1 MRFLHVV
8 IVLTTLLA
16 LAQTASANL
25 LVYDSFEYSNA
36 SLGTAGSPNWVKNGG
51 SPDPAVVSGGLSYPG
66 FSDSSN
72 SLKYDGSGVNQ
83 GGGAPAATDGR
94 DLTGPNGGS
103 PLTSGAVYYSL
114 LLKVNAIQTFPGG
127 SSGNGWS
134 SPTSNLAQGAFMAG
148 LETLVAS
155 AAPATGN
162 NAAPLCIR
170 PTNPSPSQF
179 TTTFQLGTARTST
192 GADRTYTTNSYNV
205 GDTIFVVV
213 KYTFGASSPTDDTAT
228 LYVNPSLDAEPG
240 TLTGDDVNVT
250 AGTALNLG
258 TPAGIKSFF
267 VRNNSVEPDDLQ
279 IDELRIGTS
288 WLDVTPEPGSAALA
302 ICCAAMLLSSRHG
315 KRQRAAPA
323 SGSDG

>member
-1 MRFLHVV
+1 MRFLYVV
-8 IVLTTLLA
+8 IVLTALLA
-16 LAQTASANL
+16 LAQSASANL

-51 SPDPAVVSGGLSYPG
+51 SPDPTVVTGGLSYPG

-83 GGGAPAATDGR
+83 GSGVPNATDGR

-148 LETLVAS
+148 LQTLVAS
-155 AAPATGN
+155 AAPATATI
-162 NAAPLCIR
+162 AAPLCIR
-170 PTNPSPSQF
+170 PTNPSPTQF
-179 TTTFQLGTARTST
+179 TTTFQLGTARTSL
-192 GADRTYTTNSYNV
+192 GPDRTYTANSYNL
-205 GDTIFVVV
+205 GDTIFIVV
-213 KYTFGASSPTDDTAT
+213 KYTFGANSPTDDTAT
-228 LYVNPSLDAEPG
+228 IYVNPSLDAEPVILDG
-240 TLTGDDVNVT
+240 NDVNVT
-250 AGTALNLG
+250 GGTALNLG

-267 VRNNSVEPDDLQ
+267 VRNNSVEPDDQQ

-288 WLDVTPEPGSAALA
+288 WLDVTPEPGSAGLAL
-302 ICCAAMLLSSRHG
+302 CCAGMLLNAR
-315 KRQRAAPA
+315 RDRRRRAGGAPR
-323 SGSDG
+323 SDG